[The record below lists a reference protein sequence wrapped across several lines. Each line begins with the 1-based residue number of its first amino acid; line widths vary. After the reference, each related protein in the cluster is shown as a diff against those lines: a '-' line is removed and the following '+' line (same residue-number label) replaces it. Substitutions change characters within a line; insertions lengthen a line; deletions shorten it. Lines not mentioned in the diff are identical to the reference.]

1 MDEKTKNDTNFR
13 NEYIEFLNNMIINR
27 KKYKRISD
35 NESMVIAIDSAWGT
49 GKTTFINTWMENN
62 AMNST
67 IIKYNAW
74 ENDFFEDPFESFV
87 YCIANSD
94 CFNKVLD
101 EKGGI
106 KDLKQNFVELG
117 TKIGKAIF
125 KKKIQN
131 VLDEEIAEE
140 LAQFFGKECDNIKK
154 YAEGVKET
162 DNIYVQYEEYKKNL
176 LKFKEIL
183 NGISREKEIVIV
195 IDELDRC
202 KPTFAIKLLEI
213 IKHIC
218 DSSNIVY
225 IFTIDMEQLGQS
237 VKKVYGI
244 ETNAS
249 GYLCRFFDYIS
260 KMPSIDKKSF
270 LENLIKNNPLKQNQ
284 LSRYKNNTQDI
295 VDVID
300 IIEYYSQ
307 KFDLSLRDIETIYN
321 NFRIMEDMFLSETS
335 CTNAYALYF
344 CILILKYRYLAKYNK
359 IFVYNGNDI
368 TEIIRETFYNDKYI
382 DASIINNFTR
392 NEKISERYY
401 DITNCNRSG
410 NGFKICNV
418 EESKVNVFKRYENGS
433 IFGENYQF
441 YLDENLNVGNILFC
455 FDMKRWEEIKCKTI
469 KQYIQERMEI
479 FNLLPIAEDGNK

>member
-260 KMPSIDKKSF
+260 KMPLIDKKMF
-270 LENLIKNNPLKQNQ
+270 IENLIKNNPLKQNQ
-284 LSRYKNNTQDI
+284 LVKYKNNTQSM
-295 VDVID
+295 VNVIE

-307 KFDLSLRDIETIYN
+307 KFNLSLRDIETIYN
-321 NFRIMEDMFLSETS
+321 NFRIMEDMFLNETCCAS
-335 CTNAYALYF
+335 AYGLYF
-344 CILILKYRYLAKYNK
+344 CILVLKYKYIEKYNK
-359 IFVYNGNDI
+359 MFMSNESNTTGEFREIFYYD
-368 TEIIRETFYNDKYI
+368 EYI
-382 DASIINNFTR
+382 DSSIVNLFSKK
-392 NEKISERYY
+392 EKISDEHYEIFSYGRM
-401 DITNCNRSG
+401 IS
-410 NGFKICNV
+410 GFKINGIIENKINTFRRV
-418 EESKVNVFKRYENGS
+418 NPESIYD
-433 IFGENYQF
+433 ENYTF
-441 YLDENLNVGNILFC
+441 NIDENLNINNILFS
-455 FDMKRWEEIKCKTI
+455 FDIKNWDKIKDKTI
-469 KQYIQERMEI
+469 KQYIQERIEI
-479 FNLLPIAEDGNK
+479 FNLLPIDEEEK